1 MVSYI
6 FSYVTISSILYLNIP
21 LPQKE
26 TPPHEQSPPSPDNQE
41 PTPVSV
47 DWPVLDVSHQWNHTL
62 CVLLCLLL
70 LLSIVFSGSVHM
82 VVSVWRVTANIVRV
96 SLGGDGMFWV
106 KTVVMVTQHSEYM
119 KTTTVHFKRVSFLVC
134 KLCLKEYCSPLPS
147 LHS

>member
-1 MVSYI
+1 M
-6 FSYVTISSILYLNIP
+6 
-21 LPQKE
+21 
-26 TPPHEQSPPSPDNQE
+26 
-41 PTPVSV
+41 
-47 DWPVLDVSHQWNHTL
+47 
-62 CVLLCLLL
+62 
-70 LLSIVFSGSVHM
+70 
-82 VVSVWRVTANIVRV
+82 TANIVRV

>member
-1 MVSYI
+1 MKRNEALTLATTWMDPKNMMLSDRRRQTDTQGV
-6 FSYVTISSILYLNIP
+6 IP
-21 LPQKE
+21 LMGNIQNRPI
-26 TPPHEQSPPSPDNQE
+26 HR
-41 PTPVSV
+41 
-47 DWPVLDVSHQWNHTL
+47 HRQWVPGCQGL
-62 CVLLCLLL
+62 
-70 LLSIVFSGSVHM
+70 GSEE
-82 VVSVWRVTANIVRV
+82 WRVTANIVRV